1 MTTLGLLLALGTLA
15 KAQAGMAVPEFLTP
29 LAFQEARAEEEP
41 RPVAPPPMIA
51 AKVRVAAP
59 DVQKALDESQ
69 APILALGA
77 KSIQAIGN
85 ARTAFLF
92 RPAPPA
98 EMKEKIKQALAE
110 LAKLGVVHGYHEEY
124 LPPLEMRTAQMSV
137 YLEGLKDERKRLA
150 KALAKSPKA
159 AKAIDDEIVRLST
172 LKAED
177 EPRQVVL
184 TVFFD
189 QEASGVAP
197 GPEIKNFEKEIR
209 EGDDR
214 HSPVVPEKSR

>member
-1 MTTLGLLLALGTLA
+1 MTTSALLLALGA
-15 KAQAGMAVPEFLTP
+15 FSAAQAGMAAPDFLTP
-29 LAFQEARAEEEP
+29 LALQARAEEGE

-51 AKVRVAAP
+51 AKVRVAAA

-69 APILALGA
+69 PPILALGA

-98 EMKEKIKQALAE
+98 ENKEKVNKALAE

-137 YLEGLKDERKRLA
+137 YLEGLKDERKKLA
-150 KALAKSPKA
+150 TALAKHPKA
-159 AKAIDDEIVRLST
+159 AKAVDDEIARLSA

-177 EPRQVVL
+177 EPRQIVL

-189 QEASGVAP
+189 QEGSGLQP
-197 GPEIKNFEKEIR
+197 GPEIRNFEREIR
-209 EGDDR
+209 EGDD
-214 HSPVVPEKSR
+214 HDSPVVPEKSK